1 MAFNDSYFSREHR
14 YSLGIEDKLGRRY
27 LSIPVSN
34 GPLDYEEY
42 YELTQHQYDDFLA
55 NESSAVVFAESCR
68 RRERDELLIQ
78 KPGWNRGTPV

>member
-1 MAFNDSYFSREHR
+1 MTYIDHYFSREHR
-14 YSLGIEDKLGRRY
+14 YSIGIEDKSNRRY

-42 YELTQHQYDDFLA
+42 YEVTPEEYQHFLSDA
-55 NESSAVVFAESCR
+55 SAAIDFAESCR
-68 RRERDELLIQ
+68 RRERDDLLIQ